1 MPHQQ
6 KSITD
11 QPCKDFNQDDLD
23 RAWDKFTTSISKE
36 MPRLHQVLKNNKPV
50 IGDHYTI
57 YATVNSE
64 LQKKD
69 IEDRLY
75 NKITGWLKKELN
87 NYSLR
92 MEFSVVESE
101 DAQQLIY
108 TSTDKF
114 NYLSE
119 KNKNLLKLKQNF
131 DLDFD

>member
-1 MPHQQ
+1 
-6 KSITD
+6 
-11 QPCKDFNQDDLD
+11 LEA
-23 RAWDKFTTSISKE
+23 AWNKFTASISKE
-36 MPRLHQVLKNNKPV
+36 MPRLYQVLKNNKP
-50 IGDHYTI
+50 ILGENFTI
-57 YATVNSE
+57 YTTVNNE

-87 NYSLR
+87 NYSLS
-92 MEFSVVESE
+92 MQLSVTESDNQE
-101 DAQQLIY
+101 PLIY

-114 NYLSE
+114 NYMSE